1 MKTWKKWI
9 LAAGILGMAAVTV
22 SCGGMEKAGNGGQEK
37 GKLKIGVVQI
47 MQHAS
52 LDLANKGFIDG
63 LKERGYDESKVVFDQ
78 QNAQGDQSNLRSITA
93 RFKNEKPALICA
105 IATPSAQAVANEIKD
120 IPIVATAVTDFVSA
134 KLVKSNEEPGGNV
147 TGVSDLTPV
156 HAQLDLGRKLV
167 HGAKRVGL
175 IYCSSEVNSEIQAA
189 MVKAYCRDNQLEV
202 VERTVNS
209 VNDIQQVAE
218 SLVGACDFIYV
229 PTDNVIASSVP
240 TLVKVT
246 DAAKIPVIA
255 GAGSMAKDGAL
266 AALSVDY
273 YTLGKR
279 TAYLAADILDGKVKP
294 ENTKIGYQTEYTLI
308 INEKSRETLGLQIP
322 GDIMKSAEKI

>member
-1 MKTWKKWI
+1 MKVWMKWV
-9 LAAGILGMAAVTV
+9 LAAGILGTAAVTV
-22 SCGGMEKAGNGGQEK
+22 SCGGTEKADSGEK

-105 IATPSAQAVANEIKD
+105 VATPAAQAVANEIKE

-134 KLVKSNEEPGGNV
+134 RLVKSNEAPGGNV

-156 HAQLDLGRKLV
+156 DVQLELGKKLV
-167 HGAKRVGL
+167 PGAKRVGL
-175 IYCSSEVNSEIQAA
+175 MYCSSEVNSEIQAA
-189 MVKAYCRDNQLEV
+189 MVKAYCRDHQLEV

-266 AALSVDY
+266 AAISVDY
-273 YTLGKR
+273 YTLGKQTGR
-279 TAYLAADILDGKVKP
+279 LAADILDGKVTAEKAP
-294 ENTKIGYQTEYTLI
+294 VEHQTEYTMI
-308 INEKSRETLGLQIP
+308 INEKSRENLGIQISEEL
-322 GDIMKSAEKI
+322 MKSAEKV